1 MAAVVFPSSS
11 RESVIS
17 LTSSPIPDISA
28 IPPALSAT
36 GPYASIAIVMPTV
49 ASIPTAA
56 MPTPY
61 KSNNV
66 VEIKIIVA
74 KIKIGITTDCIPT
87 ERPEIITVADP
98 VSPDFAIFSTG
109 VLPV

>member
-1 MAAVVFPSSS
+1 
-11 RESVIS
+11 
-17 LTSSPIPDISA
+17 
-28 IPPALSAT
+28 
-36 GPYASIAIVMPTV
+36 MPTV